1 MAEVKL
7 RCLVC
12 GSTELESSS
21 DGYKCANCGAAIN
34 YTSSYMN
41 HLALFDKVAV
51 YVKNGDFARAN
62 RVIDELLKCSRSCP
76 ETYWY
81 MMLIEYG
88 IRYIDNECRV
98 TIDNKTPIVLC
109 ENYKNA
115 LKFSGYYMEKFFKVK
130 AKEFEQIRIGVEQEF
145 ASDNAVAST
154 INVEPLESILSAE
167 SVLKM
172 NANSVKDSADTL
184 TNDYSISQDNDK
196 ARDLIDNLYSD
207 KKEDSI
213 KGITLDTADYVHKG
227 HNHCE
232 ADDSFDAL
240 EVETVNS
247 KKADSKLDST
257 VDSIIKDK
265 YVKNIDLFSDDLETD
280 IAGSK
285 EAKANSDKADNILID
300 IINERATQKKKQNK
314 VVAIIL
320 AVICVLITIVNII
333 MLFVSREPAPSII
346 FFSLISSI
354 AGIFL
359 CGFLDKKGKTKI
371 VPIVT
376 FIITIASIII
386 VSIINMFN

>member
-51 YVKNGDFARAN
+51 YVKNGDFVRAN
-62 RVIDELLKCSRSCP
+62 RVIEELLKCSRSCP

-81 MMLIEYG
+81 MLLIEYG

-98 TIDNKTPIVLC
+98 TIDSNIPIVSS

-115 LKFSGYYMEKFFKVK
+115 LKFSGYFMEKFFKAK
-130 AKEFEQIRIGVEQEF
+130 AKEFEQIRLGVAQEYT
-145 ASDNAVAST
+145 ATNATAVTNT
-154 INVEPLESILSAE
+154 INAEPLIRANASIQKE
-167 SVLKM
+167 ISVDKT
-172 NANSVKDSADTL
+172 ANTL
-184 TNDYSISQDNDK
+184 TYDNSIAKEIDK
-196 ARDLIDNLYSD
+196 ADLAD
-207 KKEDSI
+207 KKESRT

-232 ADDSFDAL
+232 ANDSFDTL
-240 EVETVNS
+240 DVEPVNS
-247 KKADSKLDST
+247 KKAESKIDSK

-265 YVKNIDLFSDDLETD
+265 YVKNIDLFSDDIETD

-285 EAKANSDKADNILID
+285 ENKANSDKADNILID
-300 IINERATQKKKQNK
+300 LINERATQKKKQNK

-320 AVICVLITIVNII
+320 AIICVLITIVNIVI
-333 MLFVSREPAPSII
+333 LFVSHEPIVSII

-371 VPIVT
+371 VPMVT
-376 FIITIASIII
+376 FFITIASIII
-386 VSIINMFN
+386 ISIINMLNF

>member
-12 GSTELESSS
+12 GSTELESTA

-62 RVIDELLKCSRSCP
+62 RVIDELLKCSRTCP

-81 MMLIEYG
+81 MLLIEYG

-98 TIDNKTPIVLC
+98 TIDNNTPIVLS

-115 LKFSGYYMEKFFKVK
+115 LKFSGYYMEKFFKAK
-130 AKEFEQIRIGVEQEF
+130 AKEFEQIRLGVAQEPT
-145 ASDNAVAST
+145 ASNATAVTNT
-154 INVEPLESILSAE
+154 ISAEPLESILST
-167 SVLKM
+167 
-172 NANSVKDSADTL
+172 NASINVSNSVDTL
-184 TNDYSISQDNDK
+184 SNTLIKDNSIAK
-196 ARDLIDNLYSD
+196 EIDNADLAD
-207 KKEDSI
+207 KKESNA

-232 ADDSFDAL
+232 VDDSFETL
-240 EVETVNS
+240 EVELVNS
-247 KKADSKLDST
+247 KKVESKIDSK

-320 AVICVLITIVNII
+320 ATICVLITIVNII
-333 MLFVSREPAPSII
+333 MLFVSREPVVSII
-346 FFSLISSI
+346 SFSLISSI
-354 AGIFL
+354 ASIFL

-376 FIITIASIII
+376 FFITIASIII
-386 VSIINMFN
+386 VSIINMFNF

>member
-12 GSTELESSS
+12 GSTELESSP

-62 RVIDELLKCSRSCP
+62 RVIEELLKCSRSCP

-81 MMLIEYG
+81 MLLIEYG

-98 TIDNKTPIVLC
+98 TIDNNTPIFLS
-109 ENYKNA
+109 ENYKSA
-115 LKFSGYYMEKFFKVK
+115 LKFSGYFMEKFFKAK
-130 AKEFEQIRIGVEQEF
+130 AKEFEQIRLGVAQESIAF
-145 ASDNAVAST
+145 NATVVTNT
-154 INVEPLESILSAE
+154 INAEPLESILSANASIQKE
-167 SVLKM
+167 ISVDKT
-172 NANSVKDSADTL
+172 ANTL
-184 TNDYSISQDNDK
+184 TYDNSIAKEVDK
-196 ARDLIDNLYSD
+196 ARDLAD
-207 KKEDSI
+207 KKESNT

-232 ADDSFDAL
+232 TNDSFDAL
-240 EVETVNS
+240 DVEPVNS
-247 KKADSKLDST
+247 KKVESKIDSK

-285 EAKANSDKADNILID
+285 ENKANSDKADNILVD
-300 IINERATQKKKQNK
+300 LINERATQKKKQNK

-320 AVICVLITIVNII
+320 AIICVLITIVNIVI
-333 MLFVSREPAPSII
+333 LFVSHEPIVSII

-359 CGFLDKKGKTKI
+359 CGFLDKEGKTKI

-376 FIITIASIII
+376 FFITIASIMII
-386 VSIINMFN
+386 SIINMLNF

>member
-21 DGYKCANCGAAIN
+21 DGYKCANCGATIN

-62 RVIDELLKCSRSCP
+62 RVIEELLKCSRSCP
-76 ETYWY
+76 ETHWY
-81 MMLIEYG
+81 MLLIEYG

-98 TIDNKTPIVLC
+98 TIDNNIPIVSS

-115 LKFSGYYMEKFFKVK
+115 LKFSGYYMEKFFKAKV
-130 AKEFEQIRIGVEQEF
+130 KEFEQIRLGVAQEST
-145 ASDNAVAST
+145 ASNATVVTNT
-154 INVEPLESILSAE
+154 ISSEPLISANASIQKEISVDKSA
-167 SVLKM
+167 
-172 NANSVKDSADTL
+172 NTL
-184 TNDYSISQDNDK
+184 TNDNSIAKEIDK
-196 ARDLIDNLYSD
+196 ARDSAD
-207 KKEDSI
+207 KKESKT
-213 KGITLDTADYVHKG
+213 KGVTLDTADFVHKG

-232 ADDSFDAL
+232 TNDSFDAL
-240 EVETVNS
+240 ETEHVNS
-247 KKADSKLDST
+247 QKVDSKIDSK

-265 YVKNIDLFSDDLETD
+265 YVKNIDLFSDDLEKD

-285 EAKANSDKADNILID
+285 ENKANSDKADNILVD
-300 IINERATQKKKQNK
+300 LINERATQKKKQNK

-320 AVICVLITIVNII
+320 AIICVLITIVNIVI
-333 MLFVSREPAPSII
+333 LFVSREPIVSII

-359 CGFLDKKGKTKI
+359 CGFLDKEGKTKV

-376 FIITIASIII
+376 FFITIASIMIM
-386 VSIINMFN
+386 SIINMLNF

>member
-41 HLALFDKVAV
+41 HSALFDKVAV
-51 YVKNGDFARAN
+51 YVKNGDFVRAN
-62 RVIDELLKCSRSCP
+62 RVIEELLKCSRSCP

-81 MMLIEYG
+81 MLLIEYG

-98 TIDNKTPIVLC
+98 TIDSNIPIVSS

-115 LKFSGYYMEKFFKVK
+115 LKFSGYFMEKFFKAK
-130 AKEFEQIRIGVEQEF
+130 AKEFEQIRLGVAQEYT
-145 ASDNAVAST
+145 ATNATTVTNT
-154 INVEPLESILSAE
+154 INAEPLESILSTDASINE
-167 SVLKM
+167 S
-172 NANSVKDSADTL
+172 NSVDTLSNTL
-184 TNDYSISQDNDK
+184 TNDKSIAKDIDK
-196 ARDLIDNLYSD
+196 ADLAD
-207 KKEDSI
+207 KKESET
-213 KGITLDTADYVHKG
+213 KGITLDTADFVHKG

-232 ADDSFDAL
+232 ANDSFDTL
-240 EVETVNS
+240 DVEPVNS
-247 KKADSKLDST
+247 KKVESKIDSK
-257 VDSIIKDK
+257 VDSIIKNK
-265 YVKNIDLFSDDLETD
+265 YVKNIDLFSDDIETD

-285 EAKANSDKADNILID
+285 ENKANSDKADNILVD
-300 IINERATQKKKQNK
+300 LINERATQKKKQNK

-320 AVICVLITIVNII
+320 AIISVLITIVSII
-333 MLFVSREPAPSII
+333 MLFVSREPNVSII

-359 CGFLDKKGKTKI
+359 CGFLDKEGKTKI

-376 FIITIASIII
+376 FFITIASIII
-386 VSIINMFN
+386 ISIINMLNF

>member
-51 YVKNGDFARAN
+51 YVKNGDFVRAN
-62 RVIDELLKCSRSCP
+62 RVIEELLKCSRSCP

-81 MMLIEYG
+81 MLLIEYG

-98 TIDNKTPIVLC
+98 TIDNNTPIVLS

-115 LKFSGYYMEKFFKVK
+115 LKFSGYFMEKFFKAK
-130 AKEFEQIRIGVEQEF
+130 AKEFEQIRLGVAQESIAF
-145 ASDNAVAST
+145 NATTATNT
-154 INVEPLESILSAE
+154 INSEPLESIFSIDASINEL
-167 SVLKM
+167 
-172 NANSVKDSADTL
+172 NSVDTL
-184 TNDYSISQDNDK
+184 SNTLKNDNSIAKEIDK
-196 ARDLIDNLYSD
+196 ADLAD
-207 KKEDSI
+207 KKESNT
-213 KGITLDTADYVHKG
+213 KGITLDTADFVHKG

-232 ADDSFDAL
+232 ANDSFDAL
-240 EVETVNS
+240 EVEPVNS
-247 KKADSKLDST
+247 KKVESKIDSK
-257 VDSIIKDK
+257 VDSIIKNK
-265 YVKNIDLFSDDLETD
+265 YVKNIDLFSDDIETD

-285 EAKANSDKADNILID
+285 ENKADSDKADNILVD
-300 IINERATQKKKQNK
+300 LINERATQKKKQNK

-320 AVICVLITIVNII
+320 AIISVLIAIVNIVI
-333 MLFVSREPAPSII
+333 LFVSREPVPSII

-376 FIITIASIII
+376 FFITIASIMIM
-386 VSIINMFN
+386 SIINMLNF

>member
-51 YVKNGDFARAN
+51 YVKNGDFVRAN
-62 RVIDELLKCSRSCP
+62 RVIEELLKCSRSCP

-81 MMLIEYG
+81 MLLIEYG

-98 TIDNKTPIVLC
+98 TIDNNTPIVLS
-109 ENYKNA
+109 ENYKSA
-115 LKFSGYYMEKFFKVK
+115 LKFSGYFMEKFFKAK
-130 AKEFEQIRIGVEQEF
+130 AKEFEQIRLGVAQEYT
-145 ASDNAVAST
+145 ATNATTVTNT
-154 INVEPLESILSAE
+154 INAEPLESILNTNASINE
-167 SVLKM
+167 S
-172 NANSVKDSADTL
+172 NSVATLSNTL
-184 TNDYSISQDNDK
+184 TNDKSIAKEIDK
-196 ARDLIDNLYSD
+196 ADLAD
-207 KKEDSI
+207 KKDSNT
-213 KGITLDTADYVHKG
+213 KGITLDTADFVHKG

-232 ADDSFDAL
+232 ANDSFDTL
-240 EVETVNS
+240 ETEPVNS
-247 KKADSKLDST
+247 KKLESKIDSK
-257 VDSIIKDK
+257 VDSIIKKK
-265 YVKNIDLFSDDLETD
+265 YVKNIDLFSDDIETD

-285 EAKANSDKADNILID
+285 ENKANSDKADNILVD
-300 IINERATQKKKQNK
+300 LINERATQKKKQNK

-320 AVICVLITIVNII
+320 AIISVLIAIVSII
-333 MLFVSREPAPSII
+333 MLFVSREPNVSII

-359 CGFLDKKGKTKI
+359 CGFLDKEGKTKI

-376 FIITIASIII
+376 FFITIASIII
-386 VSIINMFN
+386 ISIINMLNF

>member
-12 GSTELESSS
+12 GSTELETSS

-51 YVKNGDFARAN
+51 YVKNGDFVRAN
-62 RVIDELLKCSRSCP
+62 RVIEELLKCSRSCP

-81 MMLIEYG
+81 MLLIEYG

-98 TIDNKTPIVLC
+98 TIDNNTPIVLS

-115 LKFSGYYMEKFFKVK
+115 LKFSGYFMEKFFKAK
-130 AKEFEQIRIGVEQEF
+130 AKEFEQIRLGVAQESI
-145 ASDNAVAST
+145 ASNATAVTNT
-154 INVEPLESILSAE
+154 INAEPLIRVNASIQKEISVDKSA
-167 SVLKM
+167 
-172 NANSVKDSADTL
+172 NTL
-184 TNDYSISQDNDK
+184 TNDNSIAKEIDK
-196 ARDLIDNLYSD
+196 ADLVV
-207 KKEDSI
+207 KKESNT
-213 KGITLDTADYVHKG
+213 KGITLDTADFVHKG

-232 ADDSFDAL
+232 ANDSFDAL
-240 EVETVNS
+240 EVEPVNS
-247 KKADSKLDST
+247 EKVESKIDSK
-257 VDSIIKDK
+257 VDSIIKNK
-265 YVKNIDLFSDDLETD
+265 YVKNIDLFSDDIETD

-285 EAKANSDKADNILID
+285 ENKVDSDKADNILVD
-300 IINERATQKKKQNK
+300 LINERATQKKKQNK

-320 AVICVLITIVNII
+320 AIISVLIAIVNIVI
-333 MLFVSREPAPSII
+333 LFVSREPVPSII

-376 FIITIASIII
+376 FFITIASIMIM
-386 VSIINMFN
+386 SIINMLNF

>member
-12 GSTELESSS
+12 GSTELESTA

-51 YVKNGDFARAN
+51 YVKNGDFVRAN
-62 RVIDELLKCSRSCP
+62 RVIDELLKCSRTCP

-81 MMLIEYG
+81 MLLIEYG

-98 TIDNKTPIVLC
+98 TIDNNTPIILS

-115 LKFSGYYMEKFFKVK
+115 LKFSGYYMEKFFKAK
-130 AKEFEQIRIGVEQEF
+130 AKEFEQIRLGVAQEF
-145 ASDNAVAST
+145 VSDNAVAST
-154 INVEPLESILSAE
+154 INAEPLESILSA
-167 SVLKM
+167 
-172 NANSVKDSADTL
+172 NASITELNSVDTL
-184 TNDYSISQDNDK
+184 SNTLIKDNSIAKEIDK
-196 ARDLIDNLYSD
+196 TDLAD
-207 KKEDSI
+207 KKESNT

-247 KKADSKLDST
+247 KKVDSNIDSK
-257 VDSIIKDK
+257 VDSIITDK
-265 YVKNIDLFSDDLETD
+265 YVKNIDLFSDDLDTD

-285 EAKANSDKADNILID
+285 ENKANSDKADNILINM
-300 IINERATQKKKQNK
+300 INERATRKKKHNK
-314 VVAIIL
+314 VVAIIIATICVVL
-320 AVICVLITIVNII
+320 AVTNVLILI
-333 MLFVSREPAPSII
+333 LLHEPVASITV
-346 FFSLISSI
+346 FSLISSI
-354 AGIFL
+354 AGILL
-359 CGFLDKKGKTKI
+359 CSALDKEGKIKV
-371 VPIVT
+371 VPSVT
-376 FIITIASIII
+376 FVITIASIII
-386 VSIINMFN
+386 MGIINTFNFGL

>member
-51 YVKNGDFARAN
+51 YVKNGDFVRAN
-62 RVIDELLKCSRSCP
+62 RVIEELLKCSRSCP

-81 MMLIEYG
+81 MLLIEYG

-98 TIDNKTPIVLC
+98 TIDSNIPIVSS

-115 LKFSGYYMEKFFKVK
+115 LKFSGYFMEKFFKAK
-130 AKEFEQIRIGVEQEF
+130 AKEFEQIRLGVAQEYT
-145 ASDNAVAST
+145 ATNATAVTNT
-154 INVEPLESILSAE
+154 INAEPLESILNTNASINE
-167 SVLKM
+167 S
-172 NANSVKDSADTL
+172 NSVDTLSNTL
-184 TNDYSISQDNDK
+184 TNDKSIAKEIDK
-196 ARDLIDNLYSD
+196 ADLVD
-207 KKEDSI
+207 KKESKT
-213 KGITLDTADYVHKG
+213 KGITLDTADFVHKG

-232 ADDSFDAL
+232 TNDSFDTL
-240 EVETVNS
+240 DVEPVNS
-247 KKADSKLDST
+247 KKVESKIDSK

-265 YVKNIDLFSDDLETD
+265 YVKNIDLFSDDIETD

-285 EAKANSDKADNILID
+285 ENKANSDKADNILVD
-300 IINERATQKKKQNK
+300 LINERATQKKKQNK

-320 AVICVLITIVNII
+320 AIISVLIAIVNIV
-333 MLFVSREPAPSII
+333 MLFVSREPNVSII

-359 CGFLDKKGKTKI
+359 CGFLDKEGKTKI

-376 FIITIASIII
+376 FFITIASIII
-386 VSIINMFN
+386 ISIINMLNF

>member
-51 YVKNGDFARAN
+51 YVKNGDFVRAN
-62 RVIDELLKCSRSCP
+62 RVIEELLKCSRSCP

-81 MMLIEYG
+81 MLLIEYG

-98 TIDNKTPIVLC
+98 TIDNNTPIVLS
-109 ENYKNA
+109 ENYKSA
-115 LKFSGYYMEKFFKVK
+115 LKFSGYFMEKFFKAK
-130 AKEFEQIRIGVEQEF
+130 AKEFEQIRLGVAQEYT
-145 ASDNAVAST
+145 ASNATAVTNT
-154 INVEPLESILSAE
+154 INSEPLIRANASIQKEISVDKSANT
-167 SVLKM
+167 LIKD
-172 NANSVKDSADTL
+172 NSIAKE
-184 TNDYSISQDNDK
+184 IDK
-196 ARDLIDNLYSD
+196 ADLAD
-207 KKEDSI
+207 KKESET
-213 KGITLDTADYVHKG
+213 KGITLDTADFVHKG

-232 ADDSFDAL
+232 ANDSFDTLDVEPVNPKKL
-240 EVETVNS
+240 ES
-247 KKADSKLDST
+247 KIDSK
-257 VDSIIKDK
+257 VDSIIKKK
-265 YVKNIDLFSDDLETD
+265 YVKNIDLFSDDIETD

-285 EAKANSDKADNILID
+285 ENKANSDKADNILVD
-300 IINERATQKKKQNK
+300 LINERATQKKKQNK

-320 AVICVLITIVNII
+320 AIISVLIAIVNII
-333 MLFVSREPAPSII
+333 MLFVSHEPNVSII

-359 CGFLDKKGKTKI
+359 CGFLDKEGKTKI

-376 FIITIASIII
+376 FFITIASIII
-386 VSIINMFN
+386 VSIIKMFNF

>member
-51 YVKNGDFARAN
+51 YVKNGDFVRAN
-62 RVIDELLKCSRSCP
+62 CVIEELLKCSRSCP

-81 MMLIEYG
+81 MLLIEYG

-98 TIDNKTPIVLC
+98 TIDSNIPIVSS

-115 LKFSGYYMEKFFKVK
+115 LKFSGYFMEKFFKAK
-130 AKEFEQIRIGVEQEF
+130 AKEFEQIRLGVAQEYT
-145 ASDNAVAST
+145 ATNATAVTNT
-154 INVEPLESILSAE
+154 INAEPLIRANASIQKE
-167 SVLKM
+167 ISVDKT
-172 NANSVKDSADTL
+172 ANTL
-184 TNDYSISQDNDK
+184 TYDNSIAKEIDK
-196 ARDLIDNLYSD
+196 ADLAD
-207 KKEDSI
+207 KKESRT

-232 ADDSFDAL
+232 ANDSFDTL
-240 EVETVNS
+240 DVEPVNS
-247 KKADSKLDST
+247 KKAESKIDSK

-265 YVKNIDLFSDDLETD
+265 YVKNIDLFSDDIETD

-285 EAKANSDKADNILID
+285 ENKANSDKADNILID
-300 IINERATQKKKQNK
+300 LINERATQKKKQNK

-320 AVICVLITIVNII
+320 AIICVLITIVNIVI
-333 MLFVSREPAPSII
+333 LFVSHEPIVSII

-371 VPIVT
+371 VPMVT
-376 FIITIASIII
+376 FFITIASIII
-386 VSIINMFN
+386 ISIINMLNF

>member
-12 GSTELESSS
+12 GSTELESTA

-62 RVIDELLKCSRSCP
+62 RVIDELLKCSRTCP

-81 MMLIEYG
+81 MLLIEYG

-98 TIDNKTPIVLC
+98 TIDNNTPIVLS

-115 LKFSGYYMEKFFKVK
+115 LKFSGYYMEKFFKAK
-130 AKEFEQIRIGVEQEF
+130 AKEFEQIRLGVAQEPT
-145 ASDNAVAST
+145 ASNATAVTNT
-154 INVEPLESILSAE
+154 ISAESLESILST
-167 SVLKM
+167 
-172 NANSVKDSADTL
+172 NASINVSNSVDTL
-184 TNDYSISQDNDK
+184 SNTLIKDNSIAK
-196 ARDLIDNLYSD
+196 EIDNADLAD
-207 KKEDSI
+207 KKESNA

-240 EVETVNS
+240 EVELVNS
-247 KKADSKLDST
+247 KKVESKIDSK

-320 AVICVLITIVNII
+320 ATICVLITIVNII
-333 MLFVSREPAPSII
+333 MLFVSREPVVSII

-376 FIITIASIII
+376 FFITIASIII
-386 VSIINMFN
+386 VSIINMFNF

>member
-1 MAEVKL
+1 MAELKL

-21 DGYKCANCGAAIN
+21 DGYKCTNCGAAIN

-51 YVKNGDFARAN
+51 YVKNGDFVRAN
-62 RVIDELLKCSRSCP
+62 RVIEELLKCSRSCP

-81 MMLIEYG
+81 MLLIEYG
-88 IRYIDNECRV
+88 IRYIDDECRV
-98 TIDNKTPIVLC
+98 TIDNNTPIVLS

-115 LKFSGYYMEKFFKVK
+115 LKFSGYFMEKFFKAK
-130 AKEFEQIRIGVEQEF
+130 AKEFEQIRLGVAQESI
-145 ASDNAVAST
+145 ASNATAVTNT
-154 INVEPLESILSAE
+154 INAEPLESILNTNASINE
-167 SVLKM
+167 S
-172 NANSVKDSADTL
+172 NSVDTLSNTL
-184 TNDYSISQDNDK
+184 TNDKSIAKEIDK
-196 ARDLIDNLYSD
+196 ADLAD
-207 KKEDSI
+207 KKESRT

-232 ADDSFDAL
+232 ANDSFDRL
-240 EVETVNS
+240 DVEPVNS
-247 KKADSKLDST
+247 KKLESKIDSK
-257 VDSIIKDK
+257 VDSIIKNK
-265 YVKNIDLFSDDLETD
+265 YVKNIDLFSDDIETD

-285 EAKANSDKADNILID
+285 ENKANSDKADNILVD
-300 IINERATQKKKQNK
+300 LINERATQKKKQNK

-320 AVICVLITIVNII
+320 AIISVLIAIVNIVI
-333 MLFVSREPAPSII
+333 LFVSREPVPSII

-376 FIITIASIII
+376 FFITIASIMIM
-386 VSIINMFN
+386 SIINMLNF

>member
-12 GSTELESSS
+12 GSTELESTA

-62 RVIDELLKCSRSCP
+62 RVIDELLKCSRTCP

-81 MMLIEYG
+81 MLLIEYG

-98 TIDNKTPIVLC
+98 TIDNNTPIVLS

-115 LKFSGYYMEKFFKVK
+115 LKFSGYYMEKFFKAK
-130 AKEFEQIRIGVEQEF
+130 AKEFEQIRLGVAQEPT
-145 ASDNAVAST
+145 ASNATAVTNT
-154 INVEPLESILSAE
+154 ISAEPLESILST
-167 SVLKM
+167 
-172 NANSVKDSADTL
+172 NASINVSNSVDTL
-184 TNDYSISQDNDK
+184 SNTLIKDNSIAK
-196 ARDLIDNLYSD
+196 EIDNADLAD
-207 KKEDSI
+207 KKESNA

-232 ADDSFDAL
+232 ADDSFETL
-240 EVETVNS
+240 EVELVNS
-247 KKADSKLDST
+247 KKVESKIDSK

-320 AVICVLITIVNII
+320 ATICVLITIVNII
-333 MLFVSREPAPSII
+333 MLFVSREPVVSII
-346 FFSLISSI
+346 SFSLISSI
-354 AGIFL
+354 ASIFL

-376 FIITIASIII
+376 FFITIASIII
-386 VSIINMFN
+386 VSIINMFNF

>member
-12 GSTELESSS
+12 GSTELESTA

-62 RVIDELLKCSRSCP
+62 RVIDELLKCSRTCP

-81 MMLIEYG
+81 MLLIEYG

-98 TIDNKTPIVLC
+98 TIDNNTPIVLS

-115 LKFSGYYMEKFFKVK
+115 LKFSGYYMEKFFKAK
-130 AKEFEQIRIGVEQEF
+130 AKEFEQIRLGVAQEPT
-145 ASDNAVAST
+145 ASNATAVTNT
-154 INVEPLESILSAE
+154 ISAEPLESILST
-167 SVLKM
+167 
-172 NANSVKDSADTL
+172 NASINVSNSVDTL
-184 TNDYSISQDNDK
+184 SNTLIKDNSIAK
-196 ARDLIDNLYSD
+196 EIDNADLAD
-207 KKEDSI
+207 KKESNA

-232 ADDSFDAL
+232 ADDSFETL
-240 EVETVNS
+240 EVELVNS
-247 KKADSKLDST
+247 KKVESKIDSK

-320 AVICVLITIVNII
+320 ATICVLITIVNII
-333 MLFVSREPAPSII
+333 MLFVSREPVVSII
-346 FFSLISSI
+346 SFSLISSI

-376 FIITIASIII
+376 FFITIASIII
-386 VSIINMFN
+386 VSIINMFNF